1 MRILS
6 LLMALAVSS
15 ALSSAT
21 GWAASPSKSADDHGA
36 ATDHSDEKLAPGPTV
51 VEIPIIVIPVA
62 NETGRIIKY
71 GYLIAQLEI
80 PRPNDRWYVE
90 SRIPY
95 IKDMFIRELHKYP
108 NTLPS
113 NSRELDVEGVRQRLA
128 DRAHEMVGDRVGT
141 IIFKDLAFPPP
152 RFRKVGR

>member
-1 MRILS
+1 MRAVFLILS
-6 LLMALAVSS
+6 VLLWSGMPAI
-15 ALSSAT
+15 
-21 GWAASPSKSADDHGA
+21 AASAPKKAEDQSES
-36 ATDHSDEKLAPGPTV
+36 SDLSDKKLAPGPTV

-62 NETGRIIKY
+62 NEAGRIIKY

-95 IKDMFIRELHKYP
+95 IKDTFIRELHKFP

-113 NSRELDVEGVRQRLA
+113 NSNELDVEGVRQRLA
-128 DRAHEMVGDRVGT
+128 DRARELVGDRVGM

-152 RFRKVGR
+152 RLRKVGR